1 MTETRVMAVM
11 EKETLHEAAREFY
24 DAVARAFPVCCVSDE
39 FYYFP
44 QVLPARRDWSAWDD
58 FSAERVEEMAGR
70 VKGWEE
76 MAGKEEESADR
87 SALLHAL
94 GTLREQLTA
103 VGPHR
108 RQPTWHLTVA
118 GAGFM
123 EALESDDPRA
133 WPERVSAFPAYLAG
147 ALRCL
152 DAVPALFL
160 ELGVK
165 MVPDLLG
172 WMKAL
177 RLEGRDTGDAERAL
191 EAFAAD
197 LAGRNG
203 APSFLLPPD
212 LPGRIVN
219 EHLGWAGSVDDG
231 LAEIGEEIRAMEE
244 ILEEETARLAPGKS
258 WVEAARLIPF
268 EKAAGG
274 DILGLYRRE
283 VSRLESICRDA
294 GLLPRH
300 VPPDGLLRV
309 EAVPSCLAAVRASD
323 SYGAAPGHPAR
334 GGTFYVLREGR
345 GGEGRSIEYRMTSAH
360 ETWPGHHLLDCSRWS
375 LENPLRRPLE
385 RPLFYEGWA
394 CLAEELAFR
403 AGAWQGGWD
412 RFVLARRRLK
422 RAARGLVDLG
432 LQTGRMTLDEAAF
445 CLENASFAS
454 GEARSAVPKY
464 ALRPGYQVCYTLG
477 LRKFLALFDSFDGES
492 GAFVDAVLA
501 QGEIGFD
508 DLGAA
513 LQEVRTKKG
522 DSPPFT
528 SSQGGP

>member
-1 MTETRVMAVM
+1 MG
-11 EKETLHEAAREFY
+11 KETLHETAREFY
-24 DAVARAFPVCCVSDE
+24 DAVSRAFPVCCVSDE

-58 FSAERVEEMAGR
+58 FSAESVGELADRL
-70 VKGWEE
+70 KGWAAAAE
-76 MAGKEEESADR
+76 KEESTADR

-94 GTLREQLTA
+94 GTLREQLIDA
-103 VGPHR
+103 LPHR

-118 GAGFM
+118 GAGLM

-133 WPERVSAFPAYLAG
+133 LPERLSAFPAFLAR

-152 DAVPALFL
+152 DEVPALFL
-160 ELGVK
+160 ALGVK
-165 MVPDLLG
+165 MVPDLLA

-197 LAGRNG
+197 LGGRNG

-212 LPGRIVN
+212 LPERVVSA
-219 EHLGWAGSVDDG
+219 HLGWAGSVVDG
-231 LAEIGEEIRAMEE
+231 LAEIGEELREMEE
-244 ILEEETARLAPGKS
+244 ILKEETARLAPGKS
-258 WVEAARLIPF
+258 WVEAARGIPF

-274 DILGLYRRE
+274 DVLGLYRRE
-283 VSRLESICRDA
+283 VSRLEGICRDA
-294 GLLPRH
+294 GFLPRH
-300 VPPDGLLRV
+300 IPPGGLLRV
-309 EAVPSCLAAVRASD
+309 EAVPSFLAAVRASD

-345 GGEGRSIEYRMTSAH
+345 GGEGRSVEYRMTSAH
-360 ETWPGHHLLDCSRWS
+360 ETWPGHHLLDYSRWS
-375 LENPLRRPLE
+375 LGNPLRMPLE

-394 CLAEELAFR
+394 CFAEELVFR
-403 AGAWQGGWD
+403 SGAWQGEWD

-432 LQTGRMTLDEAAF
+432 LQTGRMTLDKAAAR
-445 CLENASFAS
+445 LESASFS
-454 GEARSAVPKY
+454 PGEALSAVPKY

-477 LRKFLALFDSFDGES
+477 LRKFLALFDSFDGEPV
-492 GAFVDAVLA
+492 AFVDAVLA
-501 QGEIGFD
+501 EGEIGFD

-513 LQEVRTKKG
+513 LQGVRAKKG
-522 DSPPFT
+522 DSPPST
-528 SSQGGP
+528 LSQGGS